1 MVYKFKE
8 YERSEV
14 LRDHLNMGGEN
25 PSGERIDVTS
35 LYFER
40 ASEPWLPV
48 MGEYHFSRA
57 SRVDW
62 KKELLKMK
70 AGGVDIVATY
80 LFWIY
85 HEEEEGKFDFSGDLD
100 IRAFVEECAKA
111 GMEVVLRIGPWAHG
125 ECRNGGFPDWLV
137 KKPYKLRDNNAEYM
151 EKAEIWYRRIYEEV
165 KGLFYKD
172 GGNIIAIQLENELV
186 DNAEHIAALKKM
198 AVEIGY
204 DVPLYTVT
212 GWNSAAG
219 AKIPVDEVVPVFG
232 GYIEM
237 PWDGSLEELPPSIH
251 YFFNRMRN
259 DSAIGTD
266 LIAKT
271 GSDGWQL
278 PYERYP
284 FATCELG
291 GGCENTH
298 HRRAIIHP
306 MDIYALSLVKL
317 GCGNNLIGYY
327 MYHGGTNKL
336 GKYSTFNES
345 RATGYPNDCPVL
357 SYDFQA
363 PISEYG
369 EIRDHYRL
377 LNMIHMFASDFGKMI
392 APMEAVD
399 SAKSVDRYDTSSLR
413 YGMRTDGESGFV
425 FVNHHQRHKKL
436 SDIEDVVIDT
446 GEVRFPSV
454 SVKGEICF
462 FMPFNMKLDD
472 ETLIYATAQPLCRV
486 DNAFFFIEIPG
497 IQAEYKFQNANFR
510 PDSDGIIGYNGIKI
524 VTLCFERAKYA
535 RKLSGKLYIGNG
547 CDVYEYD
554 GDITSAAPGDFS
566 YDIWTGNGFEIK
578 TVRKPFAQAAAV
590 IEETDEPF
598 TPPYHDELE
607 LGGERSRK
615 WYRIEVD
622 GDQGFIEIDIPCDV
636 AQLYADGELAAD
648 EYYYGV
654 PWRIPADMIY
664 GKECYIVCSE
674 MKDDFYREF

>member
-57 SRVDW
+57 SRADW

-198 AVEIGY
+198 TVEIGY

-271 GSDGWQL
+271 ESDGWQL

-336 GKYSTFNES
+336 GRYSTFNES

-535 RKLSGKLYIGNG
+535 RKLSGKLYIGNC

-566 YDIWTGNGFEIK
+566 YDIWTGSGFETK

>member
-1 MVYKFKE
+1 MVYRFKE
-8 YERSEV
+8 YESSEV

-57 SRVDW
+57 SRADW

-186 DNAEHIAALKKM
+186 DNAEHLAALKKL

-271 GSDGWQL
+271 ESDGWQL

-298 HRRAIIHP
+298 HRRAIIQP

-336 GKYSTFNES
+336 GKLSTFNES

-377 LNMIHMFASDFGKMI
+377 LNMIHMFATDFGKMI

-446 GEVRFPSV
+446 GEVRFPPI

-472 ETLIYATAQPLCRV
+472 ETLIYATAQPLCRIG
-486 DNAFFFIEIPG
+486 NAYFFVEIPG
-497 IQAEYKFQNANFR
+497 IQAEYRFQNANFR

-524 VTLCFERAKYA
+524 VTLSFERAKYA

-554 GDITSAAPGDFS
+554 GDITSAEPGDLS
-566 YDIWTGNGFEIK
+566 YDIWTENGFETK
-578 TVRKPFAQAAAV
+578 TVKKQFAQAAAV

-598 TPPYHDELE
+598 APPYNDELE

-615 WYRIEVD
+615 WYRVEAD

-654 PWRIPADMIY
+654 PWRIPAKMIY

>member
-57 SRVDW
+57 SRADW

-271 GSDGWQL
+271 ESDGWQL

-336 GKYSTFNES
+336 GRYSTFNES

-524 VTLCFERAKYA
+524 VTLSFERAKYA

-636 AQLYADGELAAD
+636 AQLYADGELDAD